1 MDKQREELRTE
12 KANFDK
18 LADDKNSLEQRK
30 EEIEINRSK
39 WKAQSEIAIERKS
52 SIQARIESLKW
63 RLKKPHHVQEI

>member
-18 LADDKNSLEQRK
+18 LTDDKNSLDRK

-39 WKAQSEIAIERKS
+39 WKAQSEIAIEKKIKYS
-52 SIQARIESLKW
+52 SKNRES
-63 RLKKPHHVQEI
+63 ES

>member
-1 MDKQREELRTE
+1 MDKQREELRNE

-18 LADDKNSLEQRK
+18 LTDDKNSLGDRQ

-52 SIQARIESLKW
+52 SILARIE
-63 RLKKPHHVQEI
+63 I